1 MKYESVT
8 YFDMKAKTLNKLA
21 HLQYPVGSKILVT
34 HPDFKNHIWLYEIA
48 SKTDTF
54 IGLKRI
60 SVNKNGEILVFKNC
74 SITVDP
80 SWFERDQKRNI
91 KLAL

>member
-1 MKYESVT
+1 MET
-8 YFDMKAKTLNKLA
+8 KTLNKLA

-34 HPDFKNHIWLYEIA
+34 HPDYKNHIWLYEIA

-60 SVNKNGEILVFKNC
+60 SVNKNGETVTFKNC

-80 SWFERDQKRNI
+80 SWFEMGQKRKI
-91 KLAL
+91 KIVV